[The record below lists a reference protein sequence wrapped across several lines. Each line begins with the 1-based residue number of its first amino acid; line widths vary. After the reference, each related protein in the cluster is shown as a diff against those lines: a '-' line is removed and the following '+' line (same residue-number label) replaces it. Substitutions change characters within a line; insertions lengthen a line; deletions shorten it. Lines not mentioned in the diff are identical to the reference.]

1 MAQTANQQ
9 ITDAFIRHQIY
20 MLRYA
25 GGLRNKYAKL
35 LAKTDP
41 KLYKLILAALAD
53 LDGTRTLNDQ
63 KSIKVMSDLQKEIEE
78 LRKPTWLVIQSEAID
93 ELSDFAVAEAGMA
106 ASTIQSAV
114 PVVLGLAVPPTQKLI
129 SVVKSQ
135 PFQGKTLKEWV
146 AKNSADD
153 IQRILDYAKVGITQG
168 RTPKQIAREIVAGS
182 ATAPDISKKAVKDLE
197 SVLLTVTNGVQ
208 QQVKQDLYEANSDI
222 INEEA
227 YLATLDS
234 RTTFVCASEDGKT
247 YPRGKGPIPP
257 LHFRCRSLR
266 VPYINPDNLGDRPF
280 YAGVEKDLLAEFTA
294 SNKLNSVNSRA
305 ELPRGYKTSYDQFL
319 RKRRKDLIGN
329 VPARTTFNEFL
340 KRQSNSFQDNYLGPA
355 RAKAFREGKFSLDR
369 AVDATG
375 KTLTLEQLK
384 LTE

>member
-1 MAQTANQQ
+1 MAQTSNEK
-9 ITDAFIRHQIY
+9 IVDAFIRHQIY
-20 MLRYA
+20 VLRYA
-25 GGLRNKYAKL
+25 GGLRNKYASIL
-35 LAKTDP
+35 GKTNS
-41 KLYKLILAALAD
+41 KLYKLVLAALSEIGD
-53 LDGTRTLNDQ
+53 TRTLTDAN
-63 KSIKVMSDLQKEIEE
+63 SIKVMSELAADIAE
-78 LRKPTWLVIQSEAID
+78 LRTPAWLTIQSEAVE
-93 ELSDFAVAEAGMA
+93 ELSQFAIAEAGMA
-106 ASTIQSAV
+106 ASTIQGAV
-114 PVVLGLAVPPTQKLI
+114 PVVLGLSVPPTQKLV

-135 PFQGKTLKEWV
+135 PFQGKTLKQWV

-153 IQRILDYAKVGITQG
+153 VQRILDYAKIGIVQG
-168 RTPKQIAREIVAGS
+168 RTPKAIAREIVAAS
-182 ATAPDISKKAVKDLE
+182 STAPDISKRAIKDLE

-222 INEEA
+222 IKEEA
-227 YLATLDS
+227 YLATLDG
-234 RTTFVCASEDGKT
+234 RTTFICASEDGKT
-247 YPRGKGPIPP
+247 YPRGQGPIPP

-280 YAGVEKDLLAEFTA
+280 YAGVEKDLLGEFA
-294 SNKLNSVNSRA
+294 AREKIQPVNSRN

-319 RKRRKDLIGN
+319 RQRRKELVGN

-340 KRQSNSFQDNYLGPA
+340 KRQSTSFQNNYLGPA

-384 LTE
+384 LSE